1 MSSGIKFKIGVNMKD
16 KIDMVK
22 IKGYDKFKCIA
33 DKCKFTCC
41 SGWDINVDSNTYDK
55 WKNKENGTYLLDNIK
70 FKKSNGENSYLIKK
84 EIKADCPFLSDK
96 GLCNIVINEGE
107 DYLSSTCK
115 RFPRIESTFDDT
127 KELTLSCSCP
137 EVVNII
143 SDIKEKI
150 VMDSKDES
158 SYVDNLG
165 ALKIRETLIN
175 IIQKEDINLGKKLIV
190 SYDMLLN
197 VLDREDL
204 TTYEALIDFLNNY
217 KLDGYI
223 KEELNKYKSYEK
235 NDTVVYLKEINLL
248 FVDMIENYRNVPIFE
263 EDLREIYQF
272 TKKIN
277 RKSVFVEWEGFK
289 KTFEEYESLNE
300 KIISAKVLSNCIS
313 NDIEEMIISF
323 EMIILEYLLTRYAV
337 FLKHCMN
344 IEKEVSIEWIK
355 NYTVIFS
362 RIISNNINSVI
373 DFLIETFES
382 EILEL
387 DYLCFLVLS

>member
-1 MSSGIKFKIGVNMKD
+1 MKD